1 MMKMFRSGGGRATLG
16 VAALVAVAGLAVTVL
31 VPRVAEAL
39 SPQLAIY
46 AQVSAGGLHTCA
58 LAESGELACWG
69 DNSHG
74 QTVEW
79 GGYRQVSAG
88 VQHTCALA
96 DSGGLACWGRNWEG
110 QVDTP
115 SGRYQQV
122 SAGGLHTCALAESGD
137 LACWGGNK
145 PSDLRGL
152 RSDSGW
158 GNYSPIWDWQAVAP
172 SGRYQQVSA
181 GGLHTCALADSGG
194 LACWGR
200 NWEGQVD
207 APSGQYKQVSAGW
220 LHTCALAESGELA
233 CWGNNG
239 YGQTDAPSGRY
250 RQVSAGGYHACALA
264 ESGELAC
271 WGDNEHGQ
279 TDAPPLSFDLDTTQ
293 ISVSSSG
300 RIVARRLVDGRT
312 EFAWHIEGG
321 EHMLP
326 RLRYL
331 PSEPPIGRW
340 LNTSDV
346 VVEGVAVGRINV
358 RVKAGDRM
366 LIELAFTPAGGDR
379 ILPRSR
385 YFSFPK
391 GTATDVWLRST
402 LIEPGR

>member
-88 VQHTCALA
+88 VQ
-96 DSGGLACWGRNWEG
+96 
-110 QVDTP
+110 
-115 SGRYQQV
+115 
-122 SAGGLHTCALAESGD
+122 
-137 LACWGGNK
+137 
-145 PSDLRGL
+145 
-152 RSDSGW
+152 
-158 GNYSPIWDWQAVAP
+158 
-172 SGRYQQVSA
+172 
-181 GGLHTCALADSGG
+181 HTCALADSGG